1 MFQLYLIIMRL
12 DMNNHVIHK
21 HDQLWAEAYEI
32 KPRRTAWHQSDSKNH
47 QLWFLS
53 VLPVNSKFSK
63 FWNFLKRLKIDIA
76 ENGFEWALFSQ
87 KSQKFCQIL
96 NFRPNSTKFKIT

>member
-1 MFQLYLIIMRL
+1 MLQLYLIIMRL

-63 FWNFLKRLKIDIA
+63 ISKFLKRLKIDMVL
-76 ENGFEWALFSQ
+76 NGLFSHK

-96 NFRPNSTKFKIT
+96 NFRTNSTKFKIT